1 MSGIKY
7 NEEQE
12 AYELEYELWGSS
24 VRVLFYVGS
33 ESEIMDGIGEIA
45 DKLDRINRNKDKIA
59 AVIMREGWYE
69 KGRFPMLDEK
79 KFAESLTIDDAFV
92 DMEEDD
98 GMNAAVIR
106 FIVVSSEGYLK
117 GRLALEIET
126 DNGLEIV
133 GWD

>member
-12 AYELEYELWGSS
+12 AYELEYSLWGNQ
-24 VRVLFYVGS
+24 VRVLFYVDS
-33 ESEIMDGIGEIA
+33 ENEIMNGLSEIA
-45 DKLDRINRNKDKIA
+45 DKLERINRNKSKIA
-59 AVIMREGWYE
+59 AVIMREGWHE

-79 KFAESLTIDDAFV
+79 RFSDSLSIADAFV

-106 FIVVSSEGYLK
+106 FIVTSSEGYLK
-117 GRLALEIET
+117 GRLAVEIET
-126 DNGLEIV
+126 DNGMEIV